1 MGDGPTITGGTK
13 TGFVDR
19 RNIDDKTMDKG
30 DTTTPPS
37 KSSFMKSGFE
47 FFKETM
53 SGLKGK
59 SFSEKIQF
67 IGERIEMRKEQ
78 KASFKEAVADYN
90 LSLEKKAYMG
100 SLDRKDAEA
109 MRNATAP
116 TSSKVGNA
124 ASLLVFDPAKDKG
137 KDLGA
142 SANFLVESLLTQ
154 TNKETKLT
162 EVEQIIRDNT
172 TGKNEGKIFTKKDA
186 FEVIGKNLALG
197 CSPKELDNFSPKAMR
212 MIAKVWAEDGR
223 TEKAELLN
231 VIIGKFEEARDPK
244 NAVSN
249 YKQASLDHAKD
260 AGDKDFLRLA
270 GGSDGTV
277 QKYLK
282 MAGNSETLAD
292 NMVPVW
298 TDMKASKEY
307 KTLQE
312 AISNLLKEGGK
323 PNQQNLQ
330 KLSKEGVEALGKLT
344 TTFIAKAIE
353 KGVPKE
359 LKAVLGELQ
368 EAIKKGDKDVGAK
381 IANLFV
387 NAILKNLTPIIL
399 DDKGLH
405 PGSDIKDK
413 NEADRLAIAIAT
425 LLQATV
431 TSAFNGTGKV
441 SDPIQ
446 IKFKN
451 EILIPLKAN
460 IDEFYKAAGM
470 LPEGIEFRGK

>member
-19 RNIDDKTMDKG
+19 RNFDDKTMDKG
-30 DTTTPPS
+30 DMTTPPN
-37 KSSFMKSGFE
+37 KASFMKSGLE

-59 SFSEKIQF
+59 SFGEKIEF
-67 IGERIEMRKEQ
+67 IGERITLRKEQ
-78 KASFKEAVADYN
+78 KAEYKHSLAKFAEMKSVERREAD
-90 LSLEKKAYMG
+90 
-100 SLDRKDAEA
+100 A

-116 TSSKVGNA
+116 NSSKVGNA
-124 ASLLVFDPAKDKG
+124 SSFLVFDPAKDKG

-142 SANFLVESLLTQ
+142 SASFLIDSLLTRK
-154 TNKETKLT
+154 NGETGLT
-162 EVEQIIRDNT
+162 EVEQIIKDNT
-172 TGKNEGKIFTKKDA
+172 AGEKNDKTFNKKDA
-186 FEVIGKNLALG
+186 FEVMGRNLALG
-197 CSPKELDNFSPKAMR
+197 CSPKELDNFNPKAMR
-212 MIAKVWAEDGR
+212 MIAKVWANEGR

-231 VIIGKFEEARDPK
+231 AIIDKFEYARDPK
-244 NAVSN
+244 NAVAN
-249 YKQASLDHAKD
+249 YKQPSLDHAKV
-260 AGDKDFLRLA
+260 AGDKNFLRLA

-312 AISNLLKEGGK
+312 AVSNLLNEGGK

-330 KLSKEGVEALGKLT
+330 KLSKEGVEALGTLT
-344 TTFIAKAIE
+344 TTFVAKAIE
-353 KGVPKE
+353 KGVPEE

-368 EAIKKGDKDVGAK
+368 EAIKKGDTDVGAK

-413 NEADRLAIAIAT
+413 KEADKLASAIAT

-441 SDPIQ
+441 DDPAQ